1 MVFKLPTAA
10 IEPSNVTQALLADD
24 VKNALVP
31 VGGII
36 MWSGTIADIANLT
49 AWELCDGLNGR
60 PDLTDKFVIGAS
72 VDATVGNDVKA
83 HTDVEGSNKIE
94 GGNKDAIVPSHDHD
108 TTESGHSH
116 STNSTSKTLT
126 GTVGKV
132 SETFASG
139 GGYANGIFTKG
150 VNENSSNT
158 PSRVDSSASGSFSI
172 NAEHTHGTNSISTGL
187 TVDSRGESVTNKNLP
202 PYYALAFI
210 IRVL

>member
-36 MWSGTIADIANLT
+36 MWSGSIADIANLT
-49 AWELCDGLNGR
+49 AWELCDGQSGR
-60 PDLTDKFVIGAS
+60 PDLRDKFIIGAS